1 MPQARTSVRNWGIFS
16 QPTQKAPR
24 KNKKKAG
31 NDLLSHTV
39 THAVPSTRKSL
50 TTEFGM
56 GSGVASLLL
65 SPARLL
71 KLASK
76 RNIACFKR
84 FLPHFGWC
92 SKGVGR

>member
-1 MPQARTSVRNWGIFS
+1 MTDGDNAADAEFTA
-16 QPTQKAPR
+16 QKQ
-24 KNKKKAG
+24 KKAG

-84 FLPHFGWC
+84 YLPDFG
-92 SKGVGR
+92 

>member
-1 MPQARTSVRNWGIFS
+1 MTDGDNAADAEFTA
-16 QPTQKAPR
+16 QKQ
-24 KNKKKAG
+24 KKAG

-71 KLASK
+71 KLARKGTSHVLSDFSLSLDGAPK
-76 RNIACFKR
+76 
-84 FLPHFGWC
+84 GW
-92 SKGVGR
+92 GGD

>member
-1 MPQARTSVRNWGIFS
+1 MDVTDGDNAADAEFTA
-16 QPTQKAPR
+16 QKQ
-24 KNKKKAG
+24 KKAG

-76 RNIACFKR
+76 RNIASFER
-84 FLPHFGWC
+84 FLPIFGWC